1 MTLLAFVVPPAS
13 VTLAWLATR
22 IAIHY
27 SFWDSVMLW
36 RASTSVLGCVCLS
49 FASWYA
55 ARGTGWTVVIRFLGW
70 VTASVV
76 CTIAGVALIELIP
89 ITVGDGP

>member
-27 SFWDSVMLW
+27 SFWDSIPLW
-36 RASTSVLGCVCLS
+36 LASTAVLGCVCLS
-49 FASWYA
+49 LASWYA
-55 ARGTGWTVVIRFLGW
+55 VRGTRWIVGIRFLGW
-70 VTASVV
+70 VAASVL
-76 CTIAGVALIELIP
+76 CTLAGLALIDLIP